1 MKTHTPFILPSSL
14 RVLVMANIRT
24 ERTKATKKLLQY
36 GKEKGSSTTGVACG
50 FSRPPPTPYTL
61 HPFSIFLSLFI
72 FFFIFSSSSSELGEK
87 SKRERAASINPLV
100 SVSGLASYD

>member
-24 ERTKATKKLLQY
+24 ERTKATKKLLQH

-50 FSRPPPTPYTL
+50 FLTPTPPTPYTL
-61 HPFSIFLSLFI
+61 SLSFSLSL
-72 FFFIFSSSSSELGEK
+72 SSLSFLFLPLRSWEK
-87 SKRERAASINPLV
+87 RVKRESSFN
-100 SVSGLASYD
+100 